1 MRISSEHKV
10 GDRIYVRWE
19 KIGYKIQARDDRY
32 VIATKPYNIKHT
44 VIYFIIDTLLD
55 IRSPDDRV
63 FCSGYETKEQC
74 EERLKELQSGKIAVS
89 RRNSV
94 PADDIVRV
102 KVTK

>member
-1 MRISSEHKV
+1 MRIASEHKV
-10 GDRIYVRWE
+10 GDRIYIKRQA
-19 KIGYKIQARDDRY
+19 IGYKIQARDNRY

-44 VIYFIIDTLLD
+44 VLYFIIDTLLD
-55 IRSPDDRV
+55 IRGPDDRV

-74 EERLKELQSGKIAVS
+74 EERLKELQSGKISVS

-102 KVTK
+102 KVAK